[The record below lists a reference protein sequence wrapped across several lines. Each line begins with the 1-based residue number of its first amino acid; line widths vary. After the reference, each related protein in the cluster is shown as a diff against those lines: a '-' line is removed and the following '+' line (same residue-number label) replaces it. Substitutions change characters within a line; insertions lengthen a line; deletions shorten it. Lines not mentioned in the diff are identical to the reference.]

1 MTDILT
7 RIVEKRKADIERLG
21 MAFGFEIPAQRVRP
35 VRPFLD
41 DKGVILEVKR
51 ASPSKGDIAPEL
63 DARETAK
70 SYALAGA
77 RAISCLTETNYFK
90 GSLGDLM
97 KVCEA
102 VDDFAGKSSG
112 GLSVKVP
119 AVLRKDFLLYP
130 ALSAACYRDQLYIA
144 ALP

>member
-63 DARETAK
+63 DAGETARA
-70 SYALAGA
+70 YAEAGA
-77 RAISCLTETNYFK
+77 RAIS
-90 GSLGDLM
+90 
-97 KVCEA
+97 V
-102 VDDFAGKSSG
+102 
-112 GLSVKVP
+112 
-119 AVLRKDFLLYP
+119 
-130 ALSAACYRDQLYIA
+130 
-144 ALP
+144 